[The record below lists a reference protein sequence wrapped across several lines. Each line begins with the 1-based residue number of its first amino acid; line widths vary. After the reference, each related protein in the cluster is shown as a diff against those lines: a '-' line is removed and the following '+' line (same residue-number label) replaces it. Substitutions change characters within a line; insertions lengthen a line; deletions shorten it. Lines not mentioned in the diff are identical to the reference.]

1 MKPRRSLAARGA
13 AVVLAG
19 LLLTFP
25 APLATAAPIQTT
37 EAASKAKR
45 PSFDVTE
52 ATIESIHKA
61 FASRK
66 LTCVELVQAYIDR
79 INAYDKPAEGKLA
92 TNAIQTVNNAAL
104 TRAAELDRAYA
115 KSKSKSRLSGP
126 LHCIPVLV
134 KDQVETVDMPTT
146 YGSAI
151 FKDFESGRDATI
163 IAKLRA
169 AGAVILAK
177 TNLGEYA
184 SGHAGSAFGVCRNPY
199 DLTRSPR
206 GSSCGTG
213 AGIAANYGAVGI
225 AEDTGGSTRL
235 PAAVANAVGLRP
247 TTPLISRFGMMPAS
261 PTRDTLG
268 PLTRT
273 VKDAAILTSVI
284 AGYDPNDPLT
294 AYSVGKTPED
304 GKYEDDLSKSGLK
317 GKRVGIIR
325 EPMASDTNPDLPDY
339 ARVRAV
345 VDQAYDDLSAL
356 GAKVVDPIEV
366 PELRALLSASSAG
379 GETEEATN
387 AYLAQLPHAPV
398 STFEQIANSPLVT
411 PTRRASL
418 RSALGQTT
426 NDLSYLKAQ
435 QAREKLR
442 QTILK
447 VMADNDLDAVVYA
460 TIDHE
465 APVIPDDILTN
476 PDATRGII
484 SASNTSLSPLTGFPA
499 LTVPAGF
506 TSTKLPVG
514 IELLG
519 RPFTE
524 ETLFQMGY
532 AYEQGTKHRKAPS
545 TTPPLPTP

>member
-1 MKPRRSLAARGA
+1 MKHRRLVAAPAA

-19 LLLTFP
+19 LFLTSP
-25 APLATAAPIQTT
+25 ALSATASIIQTA
-37 EAASKAKR
+37 EAASKAKH
-45 PSFDVTE
+45 PFDVTE

-61 FASRK
+61 FSSRK

-92 TNAIQTVNNAAL
+92 TNAVQTVNGAAL
-104 TRAAELDRAYA
+104 TRAAELDKAYA
-115 KSKSKSRLSGP
+115 KSKLTGP

-151 FKDFESGRDATI
+151 FKGFESGRDATVI
-163 IAKLRA
+163 TKLRA

-177 TNLGEYA
+177 TNLGEFAAAGY
-184 SGHAGSAFGVCRNPY
+184 AGSAFGVCRNPY

-225 AEDTGGSTRL
+225 AEDTLGSIRG
-235 PAAVANAVGLRP
+235 PAAANNLVGLRP
-247 TTPLISRFGMMPAS
+247 TTPLISRYGMIPAS
-261 PTRDTLG
+261 PTKDTLG

-294 AYSVGKTPED
+294 AYSVDRTPAD
-304 GKYEDDLSKSGLK
+304 GKYEDDLSTKTLR
-317 GKRVGIIR
+317 GKRIGIIR
-325 EPMASDTNPDLPDY
+325 EPMATNTNPNLPDY
-339 ARVRAV
+339 ARVKAV
-345 VDQAYDDLSAL
+345 VDKAYADLSAL
-356 GAKVVDPIEV
+356 GAEVVDPIVV
-366 PELRALLSASSAG
+366 PDLKSLLSASSVES
-379 GETEEATN
+379 ETEEATN
-387 AYLAQLPHAPV
+387 AYLAQLPNPPISSFA
-398 STFEQIANSPLVT
+398 QIADSPLIT
-411 PTRRASL
+411 PIGRAIF
-418 RSALGQTT
+418 RSSVGKTT
-426 NDLSYLKAQ
+426 NDLDYLKAQ

-442 QTILK
+442 QTMLK
-447 VMADNDLDAVVYA
+447 VMADNDLDAVAYA
-460 TIDHE
+460 TADHE
-465 APVIPDDILTN
+465 PPVIPDDILTN
-476 PDATRGII
+476 PNANRGIGG
-484 SASNTSLSPLTGFPA
+484 SNASLSPAIGFPA
-499 LTVPAGF
+499 LAVPAGF

-514 IELLG
+514 MELLG

-532 AYEQGTKHRKAPS
+532 AYEQRTHHRQAPL
-545 TTPPLPTP
+545 TTPPLPAP